1 MRKDGKGT
9 GEQDQHMRRNRDRK
23 ERPSFRSHVHFRLA
37 GESAGPG
44 AAGDEPGR
52 TVADE
57 RTEGSRASARVAAGG
72 AVSEGLKRSTRRF
85 ENVPGRGWE
94 ELGGEIEREGM
105 RLKTSDLTAPLNQ
118 SRQGRVLAW
127 SQVVASGVEKKGWVN
142 IRRGR

>member
-1 MRKDGKGT
+1 M
-9 GEQDQHMRRNRDRK
+9 
-23 ERPSFRSHVHFRLA
+23 
-37 GESAGPG
+37 
-44 AAGDEPGR
+44 
-52 TVADE
+52 
-57 RTEGSRASARVAAGG
+57 AAGG